1 MRALL
6 LSTAMCFSAMLMGP
20 AAKADTL
27 VFDFSFSGTYNQGTV
42 RPGTVTGVLDLSGSG
57 TNYAATS
64 VIIDTATDDIGG
76 DTLPYNVL
84 SFSGVDIVSNSFT
97 VSAGQIIAADLNLV
111 VHNDPSE
118 PDFSS
123 IRLNFNTANEVDF
136 GNALYN
142 TEGFSGAT
150 YTPVPSATPEP
161 ASLGFLLEGAAA
173 GAWLLRRRGR
183 R

>member
-42 RPGTVTGVLDLSGSG
+42 RPGTVTGVLNLSGSG
-57 TNYAATS
+57 ASYAATS
-64 VIIDTATDDIGG
+64 VIIDTATNDIGG

-84 SFSGVDIVSNSFT
+84 SFSGVDIVSNAFT
-97 VSAGQIIAADLNLV
+97 VSAGQIVAADLNLV

-142 TEGFSGAT
+142 TGGFSGVT

-161 ASLGFLLEGAAA
+161 ASLGFLLEGATA